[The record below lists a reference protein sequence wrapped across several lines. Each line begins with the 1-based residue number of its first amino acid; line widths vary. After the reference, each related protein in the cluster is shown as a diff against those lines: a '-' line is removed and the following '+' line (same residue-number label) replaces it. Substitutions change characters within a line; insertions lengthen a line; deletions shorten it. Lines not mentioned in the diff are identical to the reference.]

1 VTDVLERWTCRL
13 CGGTDAHK
21 PECKYYGTCEWCGVA
36 ADDALVH
43 GHHPDCPQ
51 FVRERVPV
59 EPVPNEDRPTRKR
72 HEYVT
77 VVLGPDGVAAE
88 THTTAIEVEYG
99 PRRVR
104 LHVGGSIR
112 SLPPLTPLV
121 DGLLHLPGES
131 ALFSPPKRGKTF
143 VALDLALSVGSG
155 EDFMGRAVKPC
166 QVLYVAAEGVGGLG
180 ARVEAWCD
188 THTGADIS
196 RVAFLTEPVNLIDE
210 GDVEA
215 FAHAAADRELVVID
229 TLARCSVGAD
239 ENSARD
245 MGRVVTALDRI
256 RDVTGH
262 VCVVHHAGKDTS
274 KGLRG
279 SSALLGAVDTVI
291 ELSGDT
297 HALRLAVT
305 DQKDAEPPPPWY
317 CRLTPVGASA
327 VVEML
332 ADVDVISAAQ
342 RKVLDALEALAPED
356 RTSTKWAEMSE
367 SGGVTRPTFYRAKQ
381 ALLERRIVGG
391 GGGRGELYHPIEE
404 VPDE

>member
-1 VTDVLERWTCRL
+1 
-13 CGGTDAHK
+13 
-21 PECKYYGTCEWCGVA
+21 
-36 ADDALVH
+36 
-43 GHHPDCPQ
+43 
-51 FVRERVPV
+51 
-59 EPVPNEDRPTRKR
+59 
-72 HEYVT
+72 
-77 VVLGPDGVAAE
+77 
-88 THTTAIEVEYG
+88 
-99 PRRVR
+99 
-104 LHVGGSIR
+104 
-112 SLPPLTPLV
+112 
-121 DGLLHLPGES
+121 
-131 ALFSPPKRGKTF
+131 
-143 VALDLALSVGSG
+143 
-155 EDFMGRAVKPC
+155 
-166 QVLYVAAEGVGGLG
+166 
-180 ARVEAWCD
+180 
-188 THTGADIS
+188 
-196 RVAFLTEPVNLIDE
+196 
-210 GDVEA
+210 
-215 FAHAAADRELVVID
+215 
-229 TLARCSVGAD
+229 
-239 ENSARD
+239 
-245 MGRVVTALDRI
+245 
-256 RDVTGH
+256 
-262 VCVVHHAGKDTS
+262 VHHAGKDTS